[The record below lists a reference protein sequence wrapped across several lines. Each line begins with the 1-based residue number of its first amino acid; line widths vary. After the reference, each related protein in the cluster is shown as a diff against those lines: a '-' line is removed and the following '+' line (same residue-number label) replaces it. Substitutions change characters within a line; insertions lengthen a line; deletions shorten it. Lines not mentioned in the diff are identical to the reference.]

1 MVSSTSFS
9 WLALYASTRSFACFS
24 SGARVHRV
32 SVLPSSTPS
41 TPPSPVPPVAASS
54 PPEADPHAASPSATR
69 PASVVVATDLFHE
82 VPRWCVIS
90 CLLVL
95 VFEPLHLRPVLALRA
110 NTFSVTVS
118 RCGALHLADPPLR
131 RLVFDVL
138 ASTVSGVLA
147 SSLAPKLSEKVF

>member
-1 MVSSTSFS
+1 M
-9 WLALYASTRSFACFS
+9 
-24 SGARVHRV
+24 
-32 SVLPSSTPS
+32 
-41 TPPSPVPPVAASS
+41 
-54 PPEADPHAASPSATR
+54 
-69 PASVVVATDLFHE
+69 ATDLFHE

-147 SSLAPKLSEKVF
+147 SSLAPKPTEKVF